1 MLSFK
6 KIRSHTFMIIEFCG
20 TKSRILSVFLHSAKE
35 NCPIS
40 HERFLLAINSIL
52 NSVENSSKL
61 IYYVDFPLQIKFF
74 SIHLKIRQQSRE
86 NSKCFVKW
94 FFISHCKSGVFSV
107 DLRIRQ
113 LRENQKFFTNCFFSL
128 QIKSMIFSKNIPR
141 KFHLEIE

>member
-20 TKSRILSVFLHSAKE
+20 TKSRILSVFLHSPKE
-35 NCPIS
+35 NCSIS

-74 SIHLKIRQQSRE
+74 SIHLKIRQSRE
-86 NSKCFVKW
+86 NSKYFTKW
-94 FFISHCKSGVFSV
+94 FFLFHCKSGVFSV

-113 LRENQKFFTNCFFSL
+113 LRENQKFCTNCFFHC
-128 QIKSMIFSKNIPR
+128 KSNR
-141 KFHLEIE
+141 